1 MSLLRTQELEA
12 RDVQTWLGPKAITRA
27 GGQTMDLV
35 PMSPQIA
42 QLWAPSCHRCPFTGF
57 RMLYLM

>member
-12 RDVQTWLGPKAITRA
+12 RDVQTWPGPKAITRA
-27 GGQTMDLV
+27 GGQTMELV

-42 QLWAPSCHRCPFTGF
+42 QL
-57 RMLYLM
+57 